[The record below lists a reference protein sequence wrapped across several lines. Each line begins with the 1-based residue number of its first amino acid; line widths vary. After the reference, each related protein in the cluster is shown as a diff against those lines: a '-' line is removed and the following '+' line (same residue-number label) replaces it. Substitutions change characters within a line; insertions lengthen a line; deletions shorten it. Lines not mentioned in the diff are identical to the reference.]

1 MRSQTLKDNFDS
13 RGDRKLL
20 HDSGTN
26 LCSPTT
32 TQVVRFTD
40 KVQRQRPALFRN
52 NSYVREP
59 FRTNPTCPPPPPD
72 PQTTHNPYV
81 TVSPLSSISQ
91 NPSTPHPSDH
101 PHPPL
106 SLSAPSSHSSPPSV
120 SPSPPPL
127 SFSIPSRS
135 TSDYHKTG
143 GHTQEKRTPNHP
155 SNPQSGSPAR

>member
-81 TVSPLSSISQ
+81 TVSPLLHFSKSLDSSSVR
-91 NPSTPHPSDH
+91 PSASSSLPLCSFFPLFPSFR
-101 PHPPL
+101 L
-106 SLSAPSSHSSPPSV
+106 SISPPSFLLY
-120 SPSPPPL
+120 PL
-127 SFSIPSRS
+127 PIYQRLSQNRKP
-135 TSDYHKTG
+135 
-143 GHTQEKRTPNHP
+143 HP
-155 SNPQSGSPAR
+155 RKAHPQSSQ